1 MAAMIK
7 RKRKGFQ
14 RRKVCPFCVNT
25 TMIIDY
31 KSPEILRKFVTERGR
46 IVPRR
51 ISGVCAKHQRAL
63 TVEIKRAR
71 ILALLPFTTAN
82 MIK

>member
-1 MAAMIK
+1 MKKK
-7 RKRKGFQ
+7 RRGFQ
-14 RRKVCPFCVNT
+14 RRKVCPFCVNK

-51 ISGVCAKHQRAL
+51 ISGVCAMHQRKL
-63 TVEIKRAR
+63 TEEIKRAR

-82 MIK
+82 MI